1 MKQHRAASP
10 VYPRPAPAHTVSAR
24 SSRSFLSATTPI
36 INYSACLWGPDTA
49 LPVRFPECVALWLS
63 CAVVRDSGDSCG
75 AGTAAPYG
83 RVFLSEIFYL
93 HVCPQYVQ
101 NGLGSFPEPT
111 ALPPRAFSAQ
121 YGSAH
126 RLYNR
131 WTSPCCA
138 LPHAPPAIHR
148 VARRQSNSPCLT
160 QPAPSAFFHMRC
172 CPMNNALSV
181 CSSLPHGPG
190 MTGAIRETCASRVR
204 CVWPEVPMRMV
215 YAGGPRP
222 CPLHEDRL
230 PCSVL
235 CDWMCTAPASACSGS
250 IAGERQLCRLVLS
263 Q

>member
-1 MKQHRAASP
+1 MAGCSCLKFFIYTSALNMFRTGWAVFPNRPPCPPGLFLRSTA
-10 VYPRPAPAHTVSAR
+10 PRIA
-24 SSRSFLSATTPI
+24 I
-36 INYSACLWGPDTA
+36 
-49 LPVRFPECVALWLS
+49 
-63 CAVVRDSGDSCG
+63 
-75 AGTAAPYG
+75 
-83 RVFLSEIFYL
+83 
-93 HVCPQYVQ
+93 
-101 NGLGSFPEPT
+101 
-111 ALPPRAFSAQ
+111 
-121 YGSAH
+121 
-126 RLYNR
+126 LYNR
-131 WTSPCCA
+131 WTSPCCT

-172 CPMNNALSV
+172 CPMNNALSA
-181 CSSLPHGPG
+181 CSSLPHGPD